1 MKNES
6 KKIGI
11 WMDHTNA
18 NLMEFSQNPILTS
31 TIHSKFT
38 HQVKEHSLS
47 KNENLMH
54 NKEQQQQG
62 AYYKQLADVIKNY
75 GEVLVFGPTEAK
87 DELLNTLKA
96 DNNFKNLK
104 IKIEQT
110 DKMTENQQH
119 AYVKNHFSKNIIY

>member
-47 KNENLMH
+47 KNENLMQ

-110 DKMTENQQH
+110 DNMTENQQH